1 MFDEP
6 TAIETVSYFLLR
18 LTILVRDKTCVE
30 LLTNCSTDLQFRAR
44 ELRAGVDS
52 RLRGN
57 DRGEARPA

>member
-30 LLTNCSTDLQFRAR
+30 LLTNCSTDLQERAR
-44 ELRAGVDS
+44 EIRTGQ
-52 RLRGN
+52 RLVESY
-57 DRGEARPA
+57 DRERARPS